1 MARTDSIDKAS
12 PFGRNAMPRPGT
24 DIWLL
29 PVLRDA
35 GPLGWILA
43 NLVVAGLYCTLGW
56 TVSQFFAQYGLF
68 PSPIWLPSSIALVAA
83 MIGGM
88 RMLPGLFLGSLIAN
102 YALFDPP
109 IWEACIISLG
119 NALGPILGAMA
130 IRRLRPAA
138 GLFARF
144 RGVVIFILCAIIL
157 HPVLTASTGTIALAV
172 SEGLP
177 AALLPGIWVK
187 WWLSDSGGTL
197 FFAPA
202 IILWLGLEHET
213 IARQRAVDR
222 LDLLLWGLGAAAII
236 VIFATLPADGP
247 VRWAFPFL
255 LGVPMS
261 WIALQVSLRAA
272 YTLISLVSIVASAAA
287 VIGIGPFHAAEVGNP
302 MQLVGVLVV
311 LLALN
316 VLTVVSLVSER
327 REAQESDRFKS
338 MFLASASHDLRT
350 PLNAI
355 IGFSD
360 MMRGEVMGPLGAPR
374 YREYVEHIHASGN
387 ILLNIVN
394 DILDLSKIEAGRRQ
408 LTPAM
413 LDARPV
419 VESCIE
425 LIGPQA
431 AGGAVTVTMEAGMA
445 PMLFA
450 DDVALREILL
460 NLLSNAVA
468 FTPQG
473 GTVTVRIKDAPDGDS
488 MIEVADTGIGMDAD
502 GIEVALQPFG
512 QVAHGAEMPQR
523 GTGLGLPIA
532 VRLAEMHGGHL
543 EIESTPGKGTTV
555 RVILPAAT

>member
-1 MARTDSIDKAS
+1 M
-12 PFGRNAMPRPGT
+12 
-24 DIWLL
+24 L
-29 PVLRDA
+29 PVLRRG
-35 GPLGWILA
+35 GPVRWSLA
-43 NLVVAGLYCTLGW
+43 NLAVAALYCTLGW
-56 TVSQFFAQYGLF
+56 AVSRFFAQYGLF
-68 PSPIWLPSSIALVAA
+68 PSPIWLPSSIAVVAA
-83 MIGGM
+83 MVGGL
-88 RMLPGLFLGSLIAN
+88 RLSPGLFLGSLIAN

-109 IWEACIISLG
+109 LYEACIISAG
-119 NALGPILGAMA
+119 NSLGPVLGAA
-130 IRRLRPAA
+130 ALRRLRPAA

-157 HPVLTASTGTIALAV
+157 HPVLTATTGTLALEV
-172 SEGLP
+172 SENLP
-177 AALLPGIWVK
+177 SDLLPGIWVK

-202 IILWLGLEHET
+202 FILWLGLERET

-222 LDLLLWGLGAAAII
+222 IDLMLWGLVAAAII

-255 LGVPMS
+255 LVVPMS

-287 VIGIGPFHAAEVGNP
+287 VSGIGPFHAAEVGNP
-302 MQLVGVLVV
+302 LQLVGVLIV

-316 VLTVVSLVSER
+316 VLTIVSLVSER
-327 REAQESDRFKS
+327 REAQESNRFKS

-387 ILLNIVN
+387 VLLNIVN
-394 DILDLSKIEAGRRQ
+394 DILDLSKIEAGRRE
-408 LTPAM
+408 LSPAL
-413 LDARPV
+413 LDARKV
-419 VESCIE
+419 AQSCIE
-425 LIGPQA
+425 LVGHD
-431 AGGAVTVTMEAGMA
+431 AGARGIAMTIEAGPA

-460 NLLSNAVA
+460 NLLSNAVT
-468 FTPQG
+468 FTKPG
-473 GTVTVRIKDAPDGDS
+473 GSVVVRIKDAPEGAAV
-488 MIEVADTGIGMDAD
+488 IEVADTGIGMDAD

-512 QVAHGAEMPQR
+512 QVAHGADLPQR

-532 VRLAEMHGGHL
+532 QRLAELHGGYL
-543 EIESTPGKGTTV
+543 EIESSPGVGTTV
-555 RVILPAAT
+555 RVTLPAAP

>member
-1 MARTDSIDKAS
+1 MARAESIDRAS
-12 PFGRNAMPRPGT
+12 PFGRNALPHPGSE
-24 DIWLL
+24 IWLL

-35 GPLGWILA
+35 GPLGWGLA
-43 NLVVAGLYCTLGW
+43 NLVVAILYCTLGW
-56 TVSQFFAQYGLF
+56 AVSQLFASYGLF

-83 MIGGM
+83 MVGGL
-88 RMLPGLFLGSLIAN
+88 RMLPGLFLGSLVAN

-109 IWEACIISLG
+109 LYEACIISLG
-119 NALGPILGAMA
+119 NALGPILGALA

-157 HPVLTASTGTIALAV
+157 HPVVTASTGTFALVV

-177 AALLPGIWVK
+177 GELVPGVWVK

-202 IILWLGLEHET
+202 FILWLGLERES

-222 LDLLLWGLGAAAII
+222 LDLMLWGLAAAGII
-236 VIFATLPADGP
+236 VIFATLPEDGP

-255 LGVPMS
+255 LVVPMS
-261 WIALQVSLRAA
+261 WVALQVSLRAA
-272 YTLISLVSIVASAAA
+272 YTLISLVSILASAAA

-302 MQLVGVLVV
+302 LQLVGVLIV

-316 VLTVVSLVSER
+316 VLTIVSLVSER

-355 IGFSD
+355 IGFSE
-360 MMRGEVMGPLGAPR
+360 MMRSEVMGPLGAPR
-374 YREYVEHIHASGN
+374 YREYAGHIHASGK

-408 LTPAM
+408 LSPAL

-425 LIGPQA
+425 LIANEA
-431 AGGAVTVTMEAGMA
+431 AASGVGVSIEAGSA

-468 FTPQG
+468 FTPRG
-473 GTVTVRIKDAPDGDS
+473 GTVTVRIRDAPEGDA
-488 MIEVADTGIGMDAD
+488 MIEVADNGIGMDAD

-532 VRLAEMHGGHL
+532 VRLAELHGGRL
-543 EIESTPGKGTTV
+543 EIESAPGKGTTV